1 MSSPVSTA
9 GVLAVSPGRHV
20 SAHAVLPLG
29 GRGQSPQPA
38 LRASGTAAGRGPG
51 EYLRVSRGR
60 PEAHGAR
67 PPPRGAPAPATTT
80 VWCLRAALQ
89 PERVWSEDRS
99 LE

>member
-1 MSSPVSTA
+1 MSSPASTA

-51 EYLRVSRGR
+51 EYLRVSRG
-60 PEAHGAR
+60 
-67 PPPRGAPAPATTT
+67 PPRSSQ
-80 VWCLRAALQ
+80 CSAASPGSPGTSHNHGL
-89 PERVWSEDRS
+89 VFACGTAA
-99 LE
+99 